1 MFWWAVA
8 CSLVGYSP
16 CGRKESDMTEWLIL
30 SVSFTI
36 AYELKLTFIAA
47 AAKSLQSC
55 PTLCDPIDGSPP
67 GSPIP
72 GILQA
77 ILECVAISFSNARK
91 WKVKVKSLSHVRLF
105 TIPRIAAYQAPPVHG
120 IFQARVLE
128 WGAIAFSDF
137 RGMYIIK
144 GKQISIIFFQSLEN
158 IKTILAPEGHIR
170 TSKQAIPGLQTL

>member
-1 MFWWAVA
+1 M
-8 CSLVGYSP
+8 
-16 CGRKESDMTEWLIL
+16 
-30 SVSFTI
+30 SFH
-36 AYELKLTFIAA
+36 
-47 AAKSLQSC
+47 
-55 PTLCDPIDGSPP
+55 
-67 GSPIP
+67 P

-77 ILECVAISFSNARK
+77 RILECVAISFSNARK
-91 WKVKVKSLSHVRLF
+91 WKVKVKVKSLSHVRLF
-105 TIPRIAAYQAPPVHG
+105 AIPRIAAYQAPPVHG

-170 TSKQAIPGLQTL
+170 TSKQATPGLQTL